1 MGKGQGRGHA
11 EVIKL
16 FLVCIISVGFLSACS
31 FSSRDCAYC
40 VFKKNSDEKVWT
52 MFSVDGTNS

>member
-1 MGKGQGRGHA
+1 M
-11 EVIKL
+11 IKL

-52 MFSVDGTNS
+52 MFSVDDTNS